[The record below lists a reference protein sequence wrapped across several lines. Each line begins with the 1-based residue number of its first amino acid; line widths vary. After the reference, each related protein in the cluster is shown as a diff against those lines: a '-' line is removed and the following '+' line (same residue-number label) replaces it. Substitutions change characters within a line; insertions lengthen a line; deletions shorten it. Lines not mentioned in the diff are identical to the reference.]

1 MDVLLIFNSAIIDE
15 NYNIIKD
22 RRKIA
27 EMYMA
32 GWFWID
38 IIAIIPF

>member
-15 NYNIIKD
+15 DYNIIED
-22 RRKIA
+22 RPKIA
-27 EMYMA
+27 NQYMA